1 MFTLQIYHKDNFK
14 HLSKI
19 SFFSI
24 LLNYKKKIVFIA
36 KSIIMTKKNID
47 LKIKTLLRVNFYIL
61 ILSFIYSCNS
71 EVNIN
76 SVNQNQL
83 NKETSLYLKQHAQ
96 NPINWQRWTNSIFD
110 VSKELDKLI
119 VISIGY
125 SSCHWCHVMEDETF
139 ANDSIASIM
148 NENFINIKV
157 DREENPD
164 VDQAYMTA
172 SQLMTGTG
180 GWPLN
185 VITLPDGSPIYAGT
199 YHTTSQWDDIL
210 KRIIRLKKDNYDG
223 LKELAKNVKN
233 GVTDV
238 NTIYKREE
246 IEDFSTEFLDNNI
259 ETWKDKWDI
268 KFGGDLAQQK
278 FVSPSKYIFLLN
290 YARVYKDEEVF
301 NHVKKTLD
309 IISNSGLNDF
319 IEGGFYRYTVDSEW
333 KIPHFEKMLY
343 DQAQMISMYSQAYKL
358 YKDESYRNIVIET
371 IDFLNSKMSSKD
383 GLYYAAMDADTDG
396 EEGKYYSFNREEL
409 DLISK
414 NTDFETFTSYY
425 NIEINNPWEDDRY
438 LLLPISK
445 NYETDWLKVNNL
457 SKSDL
462 SFQKG
467 IWESNIINIK
477 ENRTKPRIDDKII
490 VSWNSLA
497 ITGLVDAF
505 EALNN
510 QDYLT
515 KAISMFEELKDKSFK
530 KGKLIH
536 TYKENQFQD
545 GVLEDYAYMAKA
557 SMRLFQATGDEA
569 YFNFSKEIT
578 DDAVN
583 VFKDDESDLLR
594 YSNNNDLFTKLIT
607 VDDGVIPSPN
617 SIIAEQLFNIG
628 HVIFDDEYLNLS
640 NRMVSS
646 VQAVIDNN
654 INSYSVWANNILNR
668 VESFYEIAVIGPE
681 SKIITDEIT
690 NYFTPNTIVVQ
701 SKTESDL
708 PLFIDRFFEDETYI
722 YVCQNKTC
730 QRPETNINLALEQVP
745 YIN

>member
-1 MFTLQIYHKDNFK
+1 MSTTNFFYVLLNLK
-14 HLSKI
+14 KNF
-19 SFFSI
+19 SFFT
-24 LLNYKKKIVFIA
+24 
-36 KSIIMTKKNID
+36 KSIIMIKKNMD
-47 LKIKTLLRVNFYIL
+47 LKFYQFIRVNFYIL
-61 ILSFIYSCNS
+61 ILSIIYSCNS

-76 SVNQNQL
+76 SIKENQL

-110 VSKELDKLI
+110 VSQELDKLL

-125 SSCHWCHVMEDETF
+125 SSCHWCHVMEEETF
-139 ANDSIASIM
+139 TNDSIAEVM

-172 SQLMTGTG
+172 SQLMTGMG

-210 KRIIRLKKDNYDG
+210 KRIIRLKKDNYEG
-223 LKELAKNVKN
+223 LKELANNVKN

-246 IEDFSTEFLDNNI
+246 ISNFNSEFLKNNL
-259 ETWKDKWDI
+259 ESWKDKWDVN
-268 KFGGDLAQQK
+268 FGGDLAQQK

-290 YARVYKDEEVF
+290 YARIYKDKEVY

-309 IISNSGLNDF
+309 IISTSGLNDF
-319 IEGGFYRYTVDSEW
+319 IEGGFYRYTVDNEW

-343 DQAQMISMYSQAYKL
+343 DQAQMISIYSLAYKL
-358 YKDESYRNIVIET
+358 YKEEYYKDIVVET
-371 IDFLNSKMSSKD
+371 INFLDSSMSSKE

-409 DLISK
+409 DLISN
-414 NTDFETFTSYY
+414 NTDFKIFTSYY
-425 NIEINNPWEDDRY
+425 NIDIDNPWEDNRY
-438 LLLPISK
+438 LLLPNK
-445 NYETDWLKVNNL
+445 NNNETVWLKSNNL

-462 SFQKG
+462 LSQKK
-467 IWESNIINIK
+467 IWESNIIEIK
-477 ENRTKPRIDDKII
+477 DKRTKPRIDDKII

-497 ITGLVDAF
+497 ITGLIDAF

-510 QDYLT
+510 QDYLN
-515 KAISMFEELKDKSFK
+515 KAISMFEELKMNSFRK
-530 KGKLIH
+530 NKLIH
-536 TYKENQFQD
+536 TYKENQFQE
-545 GVLEDYAYMAKA
+545 GVLEDYAYLAKA
-557 SMRLFQATGDEA
+557 SMRLFQATGEES
-569 YFNFSKEIT
+569 YFNFSKKIT
-578 DDAVN
+578 DDAIN

-594 YSNNNDLFTKLIT
+594 YSNNKDLFTKLIT

-640 NRMVSS
+640 DNMVSS
-646 VQAVIDNN
+646 VQSVIDNN
-654 INSYSVWANNILNR
+654 MNSYSVWANNILNR

-681 SKIITDEIT
+681 SKLITDQIT
-690 NYFTPNTIVVQ
+690 SYFSPNSIVVQ

>member
-1 MFTLQIYHKDNFK
+1 MSTTNFFYVLLNLK
-14 HLSKI
+14 KNF
-19 SFFSI
+19 SFFT
-24 LLNYKKKIVFIA
+24 
-36 KSIIMTKKNID
+36 KSIIMIKKNMD
-47 LKIKTLLRVNFYIL
+47 LKFYQFIRVNFYIL
-61 ILSFIYSCNS
+61 ILSIIYSCNS

-76 SVNQNQL
+76 SIKENQL

-110 VSKELDKLI
+110 VSQELDKLL

-125 SSCHWCHVMEDETF
+125 SSCHWCHVMEEETF
-139 ANDSIASIM
+139 TNDSIAEVM

-172 SQLMTGTG
+172 SQLMTGMG

-210 KRIIRLKKDNYDG
+210 KRIIRLKKDNYEG
-223 LKELAKNVKN
+223 LKELANNVKN

-246 IEDFSTEFLDNNI
+246 ISNFNSEFLKNNL
-259 ETWKDKWDI
+259 ESWKDKWDVN
-268 KFGGDLAQQK
+268 FGGDLAEQK

-290 YARVYKDEEVF
+290 YARIYKDKEVY

-309 IISNSGLNDF
+309 IISTSGLNDF
-319 IEGGFYRYTVDSEW
+319 IEGGFYRYTVDNEW

-343 DQAQMISMYSQAYKL
+343 DQAQMISIYSLAYKL
-358 YKDESYRNIVIET
+358 YKEEYYKDIVVET
-371 IDFLNSKMSSKD
+371 INFLDSSMSSKE

-414 NTDFETFTSYY
+414 NTDFKIFTSYY
-425 NIEINNPWEDDRY
+425 NIDIDNPWEDNRY
-438 LLLPISK
+438 LLLPNK
-445 NYETDWLKVNNL
+445 NNNENVWLKSNNL

-462 SFQKG
+462 LSQKK
-467 IWESNIINIK
+467 IWESNIIEIK
-477 ENRTKPRIDDKII
+477 DKRTKPRIDDKII

-497 ITGLVDAF
+497 ITGLIDAF

-510 QDYLT
+510 QDYLN
-515 KAISMFEELKDKSFK
+515 KAISMFEELKMNSFRK
-530 KGKLIH
+530 NKLIH
-536 TYKENQFQD
+536 TYKENQFQE
-545 GVLEDYAYMAKA
+545 GVLEDYAYLAKA
-557 SMRLFQATGDEA
+557 SMRLFQATGEES
-569 YFNFSKEIT
+569 YFNFSKKIT
-578 DDAVN
+578 DDAIN

-594 YSNNNDLFTKLIT
+594 YSNNKDLFTKLIT

-640 NRMVSS
+640 DNMVSS
-646 VQAVIDNN
+646 VQSVIDNN
-654 INSYSVWANNILNR
+654 MNSYSVWANNILNR

-681 SKIITDEIT
+681 SKLITDQIT
-690 NYFTPNTIVVQ
+690 SYFSPNSIVVQ

>member
-1 MFTLQIYHKDNFK
+1 MI
-14 HLSKI
+14 
-19 SFFSI
+19 
-24 LLNYKKKIVFIA
+24 
-36 KSIIMTKKNID
+36 KKNMD
-47 LKIKTLLRVNFYIL
+47 LKFYQFIRVNFYIL
-61 ILSFIYSCNS
+61 ILSIIYSCNS

-76 SVNQNQL
+76 SIKENQL

-110 VSKELDKLI
+110 VSQELDKLL

-125 SSCHWCHVMEDETF
+125 SSCHWCHVMEEETF
-139 ANDSIASIM
+139 TNDSIAEVM

-172 SQLMTGTG
+172 SQLMTGMG

-210 KRIIRLKKDNYDG
+210 KRIIRLKKDNYEG
-223 LKELAKNVKN
+223 LKELANNVKN

-246 IEDFSTEFLDNNI
+246 ISNFNSEFLKNNL
-259 ETWKDKWDI
+259 ESWKDKWDI
-268 KFGGDLAQQK
+268 NFGGDLAQQK

-290 YARVYKDEEVF
+290 YARIYKDKEVY

-309 IISNSGLNDF
+309 IISTSGLNDF
-319 IEGGFYRYTVDSEW
+319 IEGGFYRYTVDNEW

-343 DQAQMISMYSQAYKL
+343 DQAQMISIYSLAYKL
-358 YKDESYRNIVIET
+358 YKEEYYKDIVVET
-371 IDFLNSKMSSKD
+371 INFLDSSMSSKE

-414 NTDFETFTSYY
+414 NTDFKIFTSYY
-425 NIEINNPWEDDRY
+425 NIDIDNPWEDNRY
-438 LLLPISK
+438 LLLPNK
-445 NYETDWLKVNNL
+445 NNDETVWLKSNNL

-462 SFQKG
+462 LSQKK
-467 IWESNIINIK
+467 IWESNIIEIK
-477 ENRTKPRIDDKII
+477 DKRTKPRIDDKII

-497 ITGLVDAF
+497 ITGLIDAF

-510 QDYLT
+510 QDYLN
-515 KAISMFEELKDKSFK
+515 KAISMFEELKMNSFRK
-530 KGKLIH
+530 NKLIH
-536 TYKENQFQD
+536 TYKENQFQE
-545 GVLEDYAYMAKA
+545 GVLEDYAYLAKA
-557 SMRLFQATGDEA
+557 SMRLFQATGEES
-569 YFNFSKEIT
+569 YFNFSKKIT
-578 DDAVN
+578 DDAIN

-594 YSNNNDLFTKLIT
+594 YSNNKDLFTKLIT

-640 NRMVSS
+640 DNMVSS
-646 VQAVIDNN
+646 VQSVIDNN
-654 INSYSVWANNILNR
+654 MNSYSVWANNILNR

-681 SKIITDEIT
+681 SKLITDQIT
-690 NYFTPNTIVVQ
+690 SYFSPNSIVVQ

>member
-1 MFTLQIYHKDNFK
+1 MI
-14 HLSKI
+14 
-19 SFFSI
+19 
-24 LLNYKKKIVFIA
+24 
-36 KSIIMTKKNID
+36 KKNMD
-47 LKIKTLLRVNFYIL
+47 LKFYQFIRVNFYIL
-61 ILSFIYSCNS
+61 ILSIIYSCNS

-76 SVNQNQL
+76 SIKENQL

-110 VSKELDKLI
+110 VSQELDKLL

-125 SSCHWCHVMEDETF
+125 SSCHWCHVMEEETF
-139 ANDSIASIM
+139 TNDSIAEVM

-172 SQLMTGTG
+172 SQLMTGMG

-210 KRIIRLKKDNYDG
+210 KRIIRLKKDNYEG
-223 LKELAKNVKN
+223 LKELANNVKN

-246 IEDFSTEFLDNNI
+246 ISNFNSEFLKNNL
-259 ETWKDKWDI
+259 ESWKDKWDVN
-268 KFGGDLAQQK
+268 FGGDLAQQK

-290 YARVYKDEEVF
+290 YARIYKDKEVY

-309 IISNSGLNDF
+309 IISTSGLNDF
-319 IEGGFYRYTVDSEW
+319 IEGGFYRYTVDNEW

-343 DQAQMISMYSQAYKL
+343 DQAQMISIYSLAYKL
-358 YKDESYRNIVIET
+358 YKEEYYKDIVVET
-371 IDFLNSKMSSKD
+371 INFLDSSMSSKE

-396 EEGKYYSFNREEL
+396 EEGKYYSFSREEL

-414 NTDFETFTSYY
+414 NTDFKIFTSYY
-425 NIEINNPWEDDRY
+425 NIDIDNPWEDNRY
-438 LLLPISK
+438 LLLPNK
-445 NYETDWLKVNNL
+445 NNNETVWLKSNNL

-462 SFQKG
+462 LSQKK
-467 IWESNIINIK
+467 IWESNIIEIK
-477 ENRTKPRIDDKII
+477 DKRTKPRIDDKII

-497 ITGLVDAF
+497 ITGLIDAF

-510 QDYLT
+510 QDYLN
-515 KAISMFEELKDKSFK
+515 KAISMFEELKMNSFRK
-530 KGKLIH
+530 NKLIH
-536 TYKENQFQD
+536 TYKENQFQE
-545 GVLEDYAYMAKA
+545 GVLEDYAYLAKA
-557 SMRLFQATGDEA
+557 SMRLFQATGEES
-569 YFNFSKEIT
+569 YFNFSKKIT
-578 DDAVN
+578 DDAIN

-594 YSNNNDLFTKLIT
+594 YSNNKDLFTKLIT

-640 NRMVSS
+640 DNMVSS
-646 VQAVIDNN
+646 VQSVIDNN
-654 INSYSVWANNILNR
+654 MNSYSVWANNILNR

-681 SKIITDEIT
+681 SKLITDQIT
-690 NYFTPNTIVVQ
+690 SYFSPNSIVVQ

>member
-1 MFTLQIYHKDNFK
+1 M
-14 HLSKI
+14 
-19 SFFSI
+19 SFITKF
-24 LLNYKKKIVFIA
+24 L
-36 KSIIMTKKNID
+36 IMNKKNID
-47 LKIKTLLRVNFYIL
+47 IKIYHFVKVSFYIL
-61 ILSFIYSCNS
+61 ILFTFYSCNP
-71 EVNIN
+71 EVNTNNIN
-76 SVNQNQL
+76 KNQL
-83 NKETSLYLKQHAQ
+83 SKETSLYLKQHAK
-96 NPINWQRWTNSIFD
+96 NPINWQRWSNSLFD
-110 VSKELDKLI
+110 VSQQLDKLL

-148 NENFINIKV
+148 NKNFINIKV

-172 SQLMTGTG
+172 SQLMTGMG

-238 NTIYKREE
+238 NTIYKRDE
-246 IEDFSTEFLDNNI
+246 ISDFNSGFLKKNI
-259 ETWKDKWDI
+259 ENWKEKWDI
-268 KFGGDLAQQK
+268 NYGGDSAQQK

-290 YARVYKDEEVF
+290 YARVYGDKAVF

-309 IISNSGLNDF
+309 IISTSGLNDF
-319 IEGGFYRYTVDSEW
+319 IEGGFFRYTVDSEW

-343 DQAQMISMYSQAYKL
+343 DQAQMISIYSLAHKL
-358 YKDESYRNIVIET
+358 YKDEYYKDIVIKT
-371 IDFLNSKMSSKD
+371 INFLDSKMSSKE

-396 EEGKYYSFNREEL
+396 EEGKYYSFNRKEL
-409 DLISK
+409 DFISK
-414 NTDFETFTSYY
+414 NTDFKIFTSYY
-425 NIEINNPWEDDRY
+425 NIDINNSWEDNRY
-438 LLLPISK
+438 LLLPNK
-445 NYETDWLKVNNL
+445 NKYETDWLKVNNL
-457 SKSDL
+457 SKSELL
-462 SFQKG
+462 SLKRT
-467 IWESNIINIK
+467 WESNIIEIK
-477 ENRTKPRIDDKII
+477 DNRTKPRIDDKII

-497 ITGLVDAF
+497 ITGLIDAF

-510 QDYLT
+510 QDYLN
-515 KAISMFEELKDKSFK
+515 KAIAMFEELKTKSFK
-530 KGKLIH
+530 RNKLIH

-545 GVLEDYAYMAKA
+545 GVLEDYAYLAKA
-557 SMRLFQATGDEA
+557 SMRLFQATGEES
-569 YFNFSKEIT
+569 YFNFSKKII
-578 DDAVN
+578 DDAIN
-583 VFKDDESDLLR
+583 IFKDDESDLLR
-594 YSNNNDLFTKLIT
+594 YSNNEELFTKLIS

-628 HVIFDDEYLNLS
+628 HVNFDDEYLNLS
-640 NRMVSS
+640 DKMVSS
-646 VQAVIDNN
+646 VQSVIDDN

-668 VESFYEIAVIGPE
+668 VESFYEIAIIGPE
-681 SKIITDEIT
+681 SKVITDKIT
-690 NYFTPNTIVVQ
+690 NYFSPNTIVVQ
-701 SKTESDL
+701 SKSESDL

-730 QRPETNINLALEQVP
+730 QRPETNINLAIEQVP

>member
-1 MFTLQIYHKDNFK
+1 M
-14 HLSKI
+14 
-19 SFFSI
+19 
-24 LLNYKKKIVFIA
+24 
-36 KSIIMTKKNID
+36 D
-47 LKIKTLLRVNFYIL
+47 LKFYQFIRVNFYIL
-61 ILSFIYSCNS
+61 ILSIIYSCNS

-76 SVNQNQL
+76 SIKENQL

-110 VSKELDKLI
+110 VSQELDKLL

-125 SSCHWCHVMEDETF
+125 SSCHWCHVMEEETF
-139 ANDSIASIM
+139 TNDSIAEVM

-172 SQLMTGTG
+172 SQLMTGMG

-210 KRIIRLKKDNYDG
+210 KRIIRLKKDNYEG
-223 LKELAKNVKN
+223 LKELANNVKN

-246 IEDFSTEFLDNNI
+246 ISNFNSEFLKNNL
-259 ETWKDKWDI
+259 ESWKDKWDI
-268 KFGGDLAQQK
+268 NFGGDLAQQK

-290 YARVYKDEEVF
+290 YARIYKDKEVY

-309 IISNSGLNDF
+309 IISTSGLNDF
-319 IEGGFYRYTVDSEW
+319 IEGGFYRYTVDNEW

-343 DQAQMISMYSQAYKL
+343 DQAQMISIYSLAYKL
-358 YKDESYRNIVIET
+358 YKEEYYKDIVVET
-371 IDFLNSKMSSKD
+371 INFLDSSMSSKE

-414 NTDFETFTSYY
+414 NTDFKIFTSYY
-425 NIEINNPWEDDRY
+425 NIDIDNPWEDNRY
-438 LLLPISK
+438 LLLPNK
-445 NYETDWLKVNNL
+445 NNNETVWLKSNNL

-462 SFQKG
+462 LSQKK
-467 IWESNIINIK
+467 IWESNIIEIK
-477 ENRTKPRIDDKII
+477 DKRTKPRIDDKII

-497 ITGLVDAF
+497 ITGLIDAF

-510 QDYLT
+510 QDYLN
-515 KAISMFEELKDKSFK
+515 KAISMFEELKMNSFRK
-530 KGKLIH
+530 NKLIH
-536 TYKENQFQD
+536 TYKENQFQE
-545 GVLEDYAYMAKA
+545 GVLEDYAYLAKA
-557 SMRLFQATGDEA
+557 SMRLFQATGEES
-569 YFNFSKEIT
+569 YFNFSKKIT
-578 DDAVN
+578 DDAIN

-594 YSNNNDLFTKLIT
+594 YSNNKDLFTKLIT

-640 NRMVSS
+640 DNMVSS
-646 VQAVIDNN
+646 VQSVIDNN
-654 INSYSVWANNILNR
+654 MNSYSVWANNILNR

-681 SKIITDEIT
+681 SKLITDQIT
-690 NYFTPNTIVVQ
+690 SYFSPNSIVVQ

>member
-1 MFTLQIYHKDNFK
+1 M
-14 HLSKI
+14 
-19 SFFSI
+19 SFITKF
-24 LLNYKKKIVFIA
+24 L
-36 KSIIMTKKNID
+36 IMNKKNID
-47 LKIKTLLRVNFYIL
+47 IKIYHFVKVSFYIL
-61 ILSFIYSCNS
+61 IFFTFYSCNP
-71 EVNIN
+71 EVNTNNIN
-76 SVNQNQL
+76 KNQL
-83 NKETSLYLKQHAQ
+83 SKETSLYLKQHAK
-96 NPINWQRWTNSIFD
+96 NPINWQRWSNSLFD
-110 VSKELDKLI
+110 VSQQLDKLL

-148 NENFINIKV
+148 NKNFINIKV

-172 SQLMTGTG
+172 SQLMTGMG

-238 NTIYKREE
+238 NTIYKRDE
-246 IEDFSTEFLDNNI
+246 ISDFNSGFLKKNI
-259 ETWKDKWDI
+259 ENWKEKWDI
-268 KFGGDLAQQK
+268 NYGGDSAQQK

-290 YARVYKDEEVF
+290 YARVYGDKAVF

-309 IISNSGLNDF
+309 IISTSGLNDF
-319 IEGGFYRYTVDSEW
+319 IEGGFFRYTVDSEW

-343 DQAQMISMYSQAYKL
+343 DQAQMISIYSLAHKL
-358 YKDESYRNIVIET
+358 YKDEYYKDIVIKT
-371 IDFLNSKMSSKD
+371 INFLDSKMSSKE

-396 EEGKYYSFNREEL
+396 EEGKYYSFSRKEL
-409 DLISK
+409 DFISK
-414 NTDFETFTSYY
+414 NTDFKIFTSYY
-425 NIEINNPWEDDRY
+425 NIDIDNSWEDNRY
-438 LLLPISK
+438 LLLPNK
-445 NYETDWLKVNNL
+445 NNYETDWLKVNNL
-457 SKSDL
+457 SKSELL
-462 SFQKG
+462 SLKRT
-467 IWESNIINIK
+467 WESNIIEIK
-477 ENRTKPRIDDKII
+477 DNRTKPRIDDKII

-497 ITGLVDAF
+497 ITGLIDAF

-510 QDYLT
+510 QDYLN
-515 KAISMFEELKDKSFK
+515 KAIAMFEELKTKSFK
-530 KGKLIH
+530 RNKLIH

-545 GVLEDYAYMAKA
+545 GVLEDYAYLAKA
-557 SMRLFQATGDEA
+557 SMRLFQATGEES
-569 YFNFSKEIT
+569 YFNFSKKII
-578 DDAVN
+578 DDAIN
-583 VFKDDESDLLR
+583 IFKDDESDLLR
-594 YSNNNDLFTKLIT
+594 YSNNEELFTKLIS

-628 HVIFDDEYLNLS
+628 HVNFDDEYLNLS
-640 NRMVSS
+640 DKMVSS
-646 VQAVIDNN
+646 VQSVIDDN

-668 VESFYEIAVIGPE
+668 VESFYEIAIIGPE
-681 SKIITDEIT
+681 SKVITDKIT
-690 NYFTPNTIVVQ
+690 NYFSPNTIVVQ
-701 SKTESDL
+701 SKSESDL

-730 QRPETNINLALEQVP
+730 QRPETNINLAIEQVP

>member
-1 MFTLQIYHKDNFK
+1 MI
-14 HLSKI
+14 
-19 SFFSI
+19 
-24 LLNYKKKIVFIA
+24 
-36 KSIIMTKKNID
+36 KKNMD
-47 LKIKTLLRVNFYIL
+47 LKFYQFIRVNFYIL
-61 ILSFIYSCNS
+61 ILSIIYSCNS

-76 SVNQNQL
+76 SIKENQL

-110 VSKELDKLI
+110 VSQELDKLL

-125 SSCHWCHVMEDETF
+125 SSCHWCHVMEEETF
-139 ANDSIASIM
+139 TNDSIAEVM

-172 SQLMTGTG
+172 SQLMTGMG

-210 KRIIRLKKDNYDG
+210 KRIIRLKKDNYEG
-223 LKELAKNVKN
+223 LKELANNVKN

-246 IEDFSTEFLDNNI
+246 ISNFNSEFLKNNL
-259 ETWKDKWDI
+259 ESWKDKWDVN
-268 KFGGDLAQQK
+268 FGGDLAEQK

-290 YARVYKDEEVF
+290 YARIYKDKEVY

-309 IISNSGLNDF
+309 IISTSGLNDF
-319 IEGGFYRYTVDSEW
+319 IEGGFYRYTVDNEW

-343 DQAQMISMYSQAYKL
+343 DQAQMISIYSLAYKL
-358 YKDESYRNIVIET
+358 YKEEYYKDIVVET
-371 IDFLNSKMSSKD
+371 INFLDSSMSSKE

-414 NTDFETFTSYY
+414 NTDFKIFTSYY
-425 NIEINNPWEDDRY
+425 NIDIDNPWEDNRY
-438 LLLPISK
+438 LLLPNK
-445 NYETDWLKVNNL
+445 NNNETVWLKSNNL

-462 SFQKG
+462 LSQKK
-467 IWESNIINIK
+467 IWESNIIEIK
-477 ENRTKPRIDDKII
+477 DKRTKPRIDDKII

-497 ITGLVDAF
+497 ITGLIDAF

-510 QDYLT
+510 QDYLN
-515 KAISMFEELKDKSFK
+515 KAISMFEELKMNSFRK
-530 KGKLIH
+530 NKLIH
-536 TYKENQFQD
+536 TYKENQFQE
-545 GVLEDYAYMAKA
+545 GVLEDYAYLAKA
-557 SMRLFQATGDEA
+557 SMRLFQATGEES
-569 YFNFSKEIT
+569 YFNFSKKIT
-578 DDAVN
+578 DDAIN

-594 YSNNNDLFTKLIT
+594 YSNNKDLFTKLIT

-640 NRMVSS
+640 DNMVSS
-646 VQAVIDNN
+646 VQSVIDNN
-654 INSYSVWANNILNR
+654 MNSYSVWANNILNR

-681 SKIITDEIT
+681 SKLITDQIT
-690 NYFTPNTIVVQ
+690 SYFSPNSIVVQ

>member
-1 MFTLQIYHKDNFK
+1 M
-14 HLSKI
+14 
-19 SFFSI
+19 SFITKF
-24 LLNYKKKIVFIA
+24 L
-36 KSIIMTKKNID
+36 IMNKKNID
-47 LKIKTLLRVNFYIL
+47 IKIYHFVKVSFYIL
-61 ILSFIYSCNS
+61 IFFTFYSCNP
-71 EVNIN
+71 EVNTNNIN
-76 SVNQNQL
+76 KNQL
-83 NKETSLYLKQHAQ
+83 SKETSLYLKQHAK
-96 NPINWQRWTNSIFD
+96 NPINWQRWSNSLFD
-110 VSKELDKLI
+110 VSQQLDKLL

-148 NENFINIKV
+148 NKNFINIKV

-172 SQLMTGTG
+172 SQLMTGMG

-238 NTIYKREE
+238 NTIYKRDE
-246 IEDFSTEFLDNNI
+246 ISDFNSGFLKKNI
-259 ETWKDKWDI
+259 ENWKEKWDI
-268 KFGGDLAQQK
+268 NYGGDSAQQK

-290 YARVYKDEEVF
+290 YARVYGDKAVF

-309 IISNSGLNDF
+309 IISTSGLNDF
-319 IEGGFYRYTVDSEW
+319 IEGGFFRYTVDSEW

-343 DQAQMISMYSQAYKL
+343 DQAQMISIYSLAHKL
-358 YKDESYRNIVIET
+358 YKDEYYKDIVIKT
-371 IDFLNSKMSSKD
+371 INFLDSKMSSKE

-396 EEGKYYSFNREEL
+396 EEGKYYSFSRKEL
-409 DLISK
+409 DFISK
-414 NTDFETFTSYY
+414 NTDFKIFTSYY
-425 NIEINNPWEDDRY
+425 NIDINNSWEDNRY
-438 LLLPISK
+438 LLLPNK
-445 NYETDWLKVNNL
+445 NNYETDWLKVNNL
-457 SKSDL
+457 SKSELL
-462 SFQKG
+462 SLKRT
-467 IWESNIINIK
+467 WESNIIEIK
-477 ENRTKPRIDDKII
+477 DNRTKPRIDDKII

-497 ITGLVDAF
+497 ITGLIDAF

-510 QDYLT
+510 QDYLN
-515 KAISMFEELKDKSFK
+515 KAIAMFEELKTKSFK
-530 KGKLIH
+530 RNKLIH

-545 GVLEDYAYMAKA
+545 GVLEDYAYLAKA
-557 SMRLFQATGDEA
+557 SMRLFQATGEES
-569 YFNFSKEIT
+569 YFNFSKKII
-578 DDAVN
+578 DDAIN
-583 VFKDDESDLLR
+583 IFKDDESDLLR
-594 YSNNNDLFTKLIT
+594 YSNNEELFTKLIS

-628 HVIFDDEYLNLS
+628 HVNFDDEYLNLS
-640 NRMVSS
+640 DKMVSS
-646 VQAVIDNN
+646 VQSVIDDN

-668 VESFYEIAVIGPE
+668 VESFYEIAIIGPE
-681 SKIITDEIT
+681 SKVITDKIT
-690 NYFTPNTIVVQ
+690 NYFSPNTIVVQ
-701 SKTESDL
+701 SKSESDL

-730 QRPETNINLALEQVP
+730 QRPETNINLAIEQVP